1 MVKLIKTIMNL
12 KVTKQVTRD
21 SGPYEFA
28 SCLYSISDEN
38 GLVGRFEYHGDYA
51 PFVIGE
57 TQYTID
63 IGLSF
68 WLFLFLN
75 KYRITANAT
84 NERVGSFLE
93 IAPGII
99 DLKGEPKFN
108 FKVVSPKFYDTYR
121 ETSLKQVFQLSNG
134 KCEIIYD
141 LDIESGDKEI
151 YRRAFAG
158 QIKISGEINLLA
170 MFCGF
175 YFIERKFQNMTPTD
189 PNTSDY

>member
-1 MVKLIKTIMNL
+1 MNL
-12 KVTKQVTRD
+12 TVTKQVTRD

-28 SCLYSISDEN
+28 SCLYSINDEN
-38 GLVGRFEYHGDYA
+38 GFIGRFEYHGDYA

-68 WLFLFLN
+68 WMLLFID

-84 NERVGSFLE
+84 NEKVGAFLE
-93 IAPGII
+93 IASGIT

-121 ETSLKQVFQLSNG
+121 ETSLKQVFQLSND
-134 KCEIIYD
+134 KCKIIYD
-141 LDIESGDKEI
+141 LDIEKGDREI
-151 YRRAFAG
+151 YRKPFVG
-158 QIKISGEINLLA
+158 QIQLSGEINLLA

-175 YFIERKFQNMTPTD
+175 YFIERKFQNITTTD